1 MSQWLVHLGYPKAGS
16 TFLQSALFSGQHP
29 SFHPL
34 GMETGTPI
42 LKPGKDLF
50 FSRVD
55 GQRTFVPFDFDAETA
70 RRTALAGSSGAPD
83 QVTALST
90 EELVGHPYSGGV
102 WAESL
107 AHRIHATLPEARIL
121 IIVREQRKMVLS
133 AYSDYLERMA
143 GRASLTH
150 FLHPKGID
158 QVPSHNPAFYRFAQL
173 VEHYVH
179 LFGRDQVLV
188 MTLESLA
195 SDAEGAVNRICDF
208 CEVPRS
214 QAWQTAQ
221 TATNPRDYATYAAA
235 RRLGWASRWVR
246 PAATNGHTG
255 KNIPGLRA
263 AVLKLGRLLL
273 SDAAVAKTRARD
285 LAQIEAAL
293 RPHVVDDNAR
303 LQDVVDEDLQALG
316 YMMPSKPQS

>member
-34 GMETGTPI
+34 GMEPGKPTT
-42 LKPGKDLF
+42 KPGKDLF

-55 GQRTFVPFDFDAETA
+55 GQRTFVPFDFDAEVA
-70 RRTALAGSSGAPD
+70 RRIAQAGATDAPD
-83 QVTALST
+83 QVTTLST

-121 IIVREQRKMVLS
+121 IVVREQRKMVLS

-158 QVPSHNPAFYRFAQL
+158 QVPSHNPSFYRFSRL

-179 LFGRDQVLV
+179 LFGRDRVLV
-188 MTLESLA
+188 LTLESLV

-214 QAWQTAQ
+214 QAWQDAQ

-235 RRLGWASRWVR
+235 RRMPGASRWVR

-263 AVLKLGRLLL
+263 AILKIRRLFL
-273 SDAAVAKTRARD
+273 SDASVARTRAQD
-285 LAQIEAAL
+285 LAVIEEAL
-293 RPHVVDDNAR
+293 RPHVAEDNAR
-303 LQDVVDEDLQALG
+303 LQDFVGDDLQELG
-316 YMMPSKPQS
+316 YMMPSK